1 MKRGVE
7 NQKSSSSSSLGTS
20 PAAIDDSLESA
31 SPKAKPRRRSKKR
44 QGNSSKQDSSKQ
56 DPSKQDPSKRNYL
69 ARLKTILLDW
79 RFVTIAGLILTTSL
93 TTLSIAFILKLP
105 AIPNCPSIFW
115 PLASASMRLHC
126 AQIAASKRTVNDLIE
141 AIELVSG
148 LPKDHPLYD
157 EASRWIED
165 WSTQLLDLAQEKFN
179 TGKLDEAIAAAK
191 KIPTHAVAAQQ
202 VEERIKNWKQIWAEA
217 EAIVAKV
224 DQFLEKRNWRDAFNE
239 STKLLAI
246 DNPYWQNTRYSEIS
260 ERITT
265 AKKEIE
271 ILAQADRAI
280 ESTSSEDLL
289 KAFKDLETIPEKSP
303 LHKVAQDLKP
313 RIGKR
318 LMTLAE
324 NAADRGDFDESL
336 KIANKIPDGIK
347 VKQDLDDFI
356 ALVSAQSKAQKGDL
370 IEIEDAIS
378 QAERIPAG
386 RPLYN
391 RAQRLA
397 ARWKAEARDI
407 AQLNR
412 AKDLARAGDPSGL
425 QAAIAEAS
433 NISSSNPKFKEA
445 REFIDQNTS
454 KLQSDQ
460 DQTLLNQ
467 AISMAA
473 GGDIASLQTAI
484 DIARQIS
491 ANRPLYSQAQAQIKT
506 WTAALKQ
513 QESATNTTPVTAQPT
528 PAPDSPLS
536 ADQSLLTQANAL
548 AQSNGGRP
556 DDLLEA
562 IALAQQVSG
571 SARSQAKQSIDQ
583 WSDQVLQAAVG
594 QSAFDQAG
602 AIALASRIPSG
613 TAAYNQAQAQ
623 IATWKKQ
630 IGQR

>member
-1 MKRGVE
+1 MKRGVQ
-7 NQKSSSSSSLGTS
+7 NPKNTRSPGLDSSQQVLTN
-20 PAAIDDSLESA
+20 A
-31 SPKAKPRRRSKKR
+31 SEPQEGQRRRRSKRPTSTTDPQK
-44 QGNSSKQDSSKQ
+44 NLSS
-56 DPSKQDPSKRNYL
+56 
-69 ARLKTILLDW
+69 RLTQLKKILLDW

-148 LPKDHPLYD
+148 LPKDHPLYE

-165 WSTQLLDLAQEKFN
+165 WSTELLDLAQDKFN

-191 KIPTHAVAAQQ
+191 KIPSHAVAAKQ

-224 DQFLEKRNWRDAFNE
+224 DQFLEKRNWRDAFNA

-246 DNPYWQNTRYSEIS
+246 DNPYWQGTRYSEIS

-271 ILAQADRAI
+271 ILAQADRSI
-280 ESTSSEDLL
+280 ENSSSDDLL
-289 KAFKDLETIPEKSP
+289 KAFKDLETIPEKSA
-303 LHKVAQDLKP
+303 LYKVAQDLKP

-356 ALVSAQSKAQKGDL
+356 ALVSAQSKAQKGEL

-386 RPLYN
+386 RPLYA

-397 ARWKAEARDI
+397 SRWKAEARDI

-412 AKDLARAGDPSGL
+412 AKDLARSGDPSAV

-433 NISSSNPKFKEA
+433 NISASNPKFKEA
-445 REFIDQNTS
+445 RDFINQNNT

-460 DQTLLNQ
+460 DQITLDQ

-484 DIARQIS
+484 DIARQIPS
-491 ANRPLYSQAQAQIKT
+491 NRPLYAQAQAQIKS

-513 QESATNTTPVTAQPT
+513 QESPTLTNPQSPVPE
-528 PAPDSPLS
+528 SPLS

-556 DDLLEA
+556 DDLLAA
-562 IALAQQVSG
+562 IEIAQQISG

-583 WSDQVLQAAVG
+583 WSDQVLQAAMG
-594 QSAFDQAG
+594 QSAYDQAG
-602 AIALASRIPSG
+602 AIALASRIPAG
-613 TAAYNQAQAQ
+613 TTAYNQAQAQ
-623 IATWKKQ
+623 LAAWKKQ

>member
-1 MKRGVE
+1 MKRGVP
-7 NQKSSSSSSLGTS
+7 NPKPSSSLGTS
-20 PAAIDDSLESA
+20 PAAIDNSA
-31 SPKAKPRRRSKKR
+31 SPQAKPDRRSKKYPDNLPK
-44 QGNSSKQDSSKQ
+44 QGRLQ
-56 DPSKQDPSKRNYL
+56 
-69 ARLKTILLDW
+69 RLKAILLDW
-79 RFVTIAGLILTTSL
+79 RFVTIAGLIFTTSL
-93 TTLSIAFILKLP
+93 TGLSIAFILKLP

-148 LPKDHPLYD
+148 LPKDHPLYA

-165 WSTQLLDLAQEKFN
+165 WSTELLDLAQEKFN
-179 TGKLDEAIAAAK
+179 TGKLDEAIAAAR
-191 KIPTHAVAAQQ
+191 KIPSHAVAAQQ

-217 EAIVAKV
+217 ETIVAKV

-246 DNPYWQNTRYSEIS
+246 DNPYWQSNRYTEIS

-271 ILAQADRAI
+271 ILAQADRSI
-280 ESTSSEDLL
+280 ENNSSDDLL
-289 KAFKDLETIPEKSP
+289 KAFKDLEAIREQSIFY
-303 LHKVAQDLKP
+303 KVAQELKP
-313 RIGKR
+313 RMGRR

-336 KIANKIPDGIK
+336 KIANKIPEGIK

-356 ALVSAQSKAQKGDL
+356 ALVSAQSKASKGDL

-391 RAQRLA
+391 RAQKLA

-412 AKDLARAGDPSGL
+412 AKDLARSGDPSAL
-425 QAAIAEAS
+425 QAAINEAS
-433 NISSSNPKFKEA
+433 NISPSNPKFKEA
-445 REFIDQNTS
+445 RDFIDQNNS
-454 KLQSDQ
+454 KLQTNR
-460 DQTLLNQ
+460 DQTTLDQ

-484 DIARQIS
+484 EIARQIS
-491 ANRPLYSQAQAQIKT
+491 ANSSLYSQSQSQIKT
-506 WTAALKQ
+506 WTTALRQ
-513 QESATNTTPVTAQPT
+513 QESPSTPISQPT
-528 PAPDSPLS
+528 IVPDSSLS
-536 ADQSLLTQANAL
+536 ADQSLLAQANAL
-548 AQSNGGRP
+548 AQSNGGRA
-556 DDLLEA
+556 DDLLQA

-571 SARSQAKQSIDQ
+571 SARSQARQAIDQ
-583 WSDQVLQAAVG
+583 WSDQVLQAAIG
-594 QSAFDQAG
+594 DSAFDPAK
-602 AIALASRIPSG
+602 AIGLASRIPSG

-623 IATWKKQ
+623 VAAWKKQ

>member
-1 MKRGVE
+1 MKRGVP
-7 NQKSSSSSSLGTS
+7 NRRNTRSSSPEAPQLRS
-20 PAAIDDSLESA
+20 DELE
-31 SPKAKPRRRSKKR
+31 KCQGRRSKR
-44 QGNSSKQDSSKQ
+44 P
-56 DPSKQDPSKRNYL
+56 PSPSRL
-69 ARLKTILLDW
+69 SRLKGILLDW

-148 LPKDHPLYD
+148 LPKDHPLYA

-165 WSTQLLDLAQEKFN
+165 WSTELLDLAQEKFN

-191 KIPTHAVAAQQ
+191 KIPSHAVAAKQ

-224 DQFLEKRNWRDAFNE
+224 DQFLEKRNWKDAFNE

-246 DNPYWQNTRYSEIS
+246 DNPYWQNTRYTEIG

-280 ESTSSEDLL
+280 ENGSPDELL
-289 KAFKDLETIPEKSP
+289 KAFKDLETIPEKSATY
-303 LHKVAQDLKP
+303 KVVQDLKP

-336 KIANKIPDGIK
+336 KIANKIPEGIK

-356 ALVSAQSKAQKGDL
+356 ALVSAQSKAQKGVL
-370 IEIEDAIS
+370 IDIEDAIS
-378 QAERIPAG
+378 QAERIPTG
-386 RPLYN
+386 RPLYA
-391 RAQRLA
+391 RAQKLA
-397 ARWKAEARDI
+397 TRWKAEARDI
-407 AQLNR
+407 AQLDR

-433 NISSSNPKFKEA
+433 TIGASNPKYKEA
-445 REFIDQNTS
+445 RDFIDKNNS
-454 KLQSDQ
+454 KLQTDQ
-460 DQTLLNQ
+460 DQITLDQ

-491 ANRPLYSQAQAQIKT
+491 SNRPLYSQAQAQIKS
-506 WTAALKQ
+506 WGAALKQ
-513 QESATNTTPVTAQPT
+513 KESPTVTVQQPT
-528 PAPDSPLS
+528 APNQPLS
-536 ADQSLLTQANAL
+536 ADQSLFAQANAL

-556 DDLLEA
+556 EDLLEA
-562 IALAQQVSG
+562 IALAQQISG
-571 SARSQAKQSIDQ
+571 SASSQAKQSIDQ

-602 AIALASRIPSG
+602 AIALASRVPAG
-613 TAAYNQAQAQ
+613 TSAYNQAQAQ
-623 IATWKKQ
+623 IVAWKKQ